1 MSIKTQLQQL
11 MGGTTNI
18 KEGFSASNIVP
29 DIGMSSLF
37 GNKDKDTD
45 KDKDKDKN
53 KDSANKPATTTK
65 SETNV
70 INAVG
75 TGVKT
80 PGSDKQVS
88 NTNAI
93 MQNKQQVNTSD
104 ILVFTIH
111 VLFAIAIA
119 YIWGILGSN
128 ALFLIT
134 RSTKEKEY
142 ILPTERYDSPYCYNK
157 DKPCFFSYGFPY
169 NLMPRV
175 CTEANL
181 PNVVNME
188 TENVYLI
195 NAVEKGGTGNGV
207 SQALY
212 NYIFDSVYG
221 GLGQGA
227 RSFASGLLNL
237 FDTNDTAKGY
247 DENTWDNMESSGG
260 RKFLIFILFPIIL
273 QFLIYGLGMIAGVS
287 GLIFGIVSK
296 HPFWGI
302 LFTLFFGFFIA
313 FGNGIWMILQSIYVF
328 CFYPC
333 LNIRNKTEY
342 NAIFN
347 NVKPYMLFIFYALI
361 TLYAFQ
367 DLGNSGGAG
376 ILFLI
381 IIAYFTGN
389 AS

>member
-1 MSIKTQLQQL
+1 MSVKTQLQQL
-11 MGGTTNI
+11 MGGTSTI
-18 KEGFSASNIVP
+18 KEGFGNIP
-29 DIGMSSLF
+29 DFGMASLF
-37 GNKDKDTD
+37 GNNDND
-45 KDKDKDKN
+45 
-53 KDSANKPATTTK
+53 KPATT
-65 SETNV
+65 ETSGTPATRSTTATATPATPMP
-70 INAVG
+70 NAIREVG
-75 TGVKT
+75 TGITT
-80 PGSDKQVS
+80 PGSDKQLS

-93 MQNKQQVNTSD
+93 MTNKQQLNTSD

-142 ILPTERYDSPYCYNK
+142 ILPTERYDAPYCSNA

-175 CTEANL
+175 CTETNL

-188 TENVYLI
+188 TENVYLL

-237 FDTNDTAKGY
+237 FDTNDTSKGY
-247 DENTWDNMESSGG
+247 DENTWDNMQASGG
-260 RKFLIFILFPIIL
+260 RKFLIFILFPLIL
-273 QFLIYGLGMIAGVS
+273 QFLIYGLGLVAGVS

-302 LFTLFFGFFIA
+302 IFTLFFGFFIA
-313 FGNGIWMILQSIYVF
+313 FGNGIWMMLQSIYVF

-333 LNIRNKTEY
+333 LNIRNKNEY

-347 NVKPYMLFIFYALI
+347 NVKPYMLFIFYTLI
-361 TLYAFQ
+361 ALYAFQ

-381 IIAYFTGN
+381 IVAYFTGN
-389 AS
+389 AA